1 MTMENK
7 ETPEVPERQENRVVR
22 RRHIGIF
29 WPLLLI
35 TVGVLLFLNNIG
47 MIQGNGWDLILRL
60 WPVILIVGGLDGL
73 FRREGVVAAVVFL
86 GLGVIFLLS
95 NLGYLSLSAW
105 EILLRYWPV
114 FLVAIGIDIII
125 GRRRFWGLIVGAVVG
140 LLLVAGVAFLIVG
153 STNLTNVRSQQV
165 NFALNDV
172 SQSDGSI
179 NMAVGRLDLA
189 TGAAA
194 GSVMDGD
201 LRMGALGT
209 AEQSGAGNSFSL
221 DASASSYVAVGVNDS
236 PHWSLRLNPAVQYN
250 LNVNMAVGEAYLNL
264 TGLNVKQVNVDMA
277 VGRME
282 VRLPMPAGV
291 VTGQIKGAVG
301 ETVVYVPQGA
311 AVHIHLDTGLTGVS
325 LPPDYTR
332 NENEVTSP
340 NEQTGGKTGPFI
352 DLTVGQA
359 LGAVTIRYLP

>member
-1 MTMENK
+1 MTVENSEK
-7 ETPEVPERQENRVVR
+7 QPEKQENRVVAR
-22 RRHIGIF
+22 RRPIGIF

-35 TVGVLLFLNNIG
+35 TIGVLLFLNNIG
-47 MIQGNGWDLILRL
+47 MIQGSGWDLILRL

-95 NLGYLSLSAW
+95 NLGYITLSAW

-125 GRRRFWGLIVGAVVG
+125 GRRRIWGLIVGAVVG

-153 STNLTNVRSQQV
+153 ATSATNVRSEQV
-165 NFALNDV
+165 TFALNDV

-189 TGAAA
+189 SGAAA
-194 GSVMDGD
+194 GAVMDGD

-209 AEQSGAGNSFSL
+209 ASESGSGNSFSL
-221 DASASSYVAVGVNDS
+221 EASPSSYVAVGVNDS
-236 PHWSLRLNPAVQYN
+236 PHWSLRLNPGVSYN
-250 LNVNMAVGEAYLNL
+250 LNVDMAVGEAYLNL
-264 TGLNVKQVNVDMA
+264 TGLKVSDLNAEMA

-282 VRLPMPAGV
+282 VRLPNAAVSGEI
-291 VTGQIKGAVG
+291 QGAVG

-311 AVHIHLDTGLTGVS
+311 VVRIHLNTGLTGVT
-325 LPPDYTR
+325 LPDGYVR
-332 NENEVTSP
+332 NDNNVTSP
-340 NEQTGGKTGPFI
+340 NQQAAGPVI
-352 DLTVGQA
+352 NLTVGQA
-359 LGAVTIRYLP
+359 LGAVSIRYLP

>member
-1 MTMENK
+1 MTVENSEK
-7 ETPEVPERQENRVVR
+7 PEKQENRVAR
-22 RRHIGIF
+22 RRHISIF

-35 TVGVLLFLNNIG
+35 TIGVLLFLNNIG
-47 MIQGNGWDLILRL
+47 MIQGSGWDLILRL

-95 NLGYLSLSAW
+95 NLGYLALSSW

-125 GRRRFWGLIVGAVVG
+125 GRRKIWGLLLGALIG
-140 LLLVAGVAFLIVG
+140 LLLVGGVAFLIVG
-153 STNLTNVRSQQV
+153 ATGAVNVQSQPV

-172 SQSDGSI
+172 SQSTGSI
-179 NMAVGRLDLA
+179 TMAVGRLDLA
-189 TGAAA
+189 SGAAA
-194 GSVMDGD
+194 GNVMDGN
-201 LRMGALGT
+201 LRMGALG
-209 AEQSGAGNSFSL
+209 AVEQSGSGSSFSL
-221 DASASSYVAVGVNDS
+221 DATASSYVAVGVNDS

-264 TGLNVKQVNVDMA
+264 TGLNVNEINGEMA

-282 VRLPMPAGV
+282 VRLPNAAVSGEI
-291 VTGQIKGAVG
+291 QGAVG

-311 AVHIHLDTGLTGVS
+311 VVHIHLNTGLTGVS
-325 LPPDYTR
+325 LPPGYAR
-332 NENEVTSP
+332 NDNEVSSP
-340 NEQTGGKTGPFI
+340 NQQTAGPVI
-352 DLTVGQA
+352 NLTVGQA
-359 LGAVTIRYLP
+359 LGAVSIRYLP

>member
-1 MTMENK
+1 MTVENSEK
-7 ETPEVPERQENRVVR
+7 PPERQENRVVR
-22 RRHIGIF
+22 RRHIGVF

-35 TVGVLLFLNNIG
+35 TIGVLLFLNNIG
-47 MIQGNGWDLILRL
+47 MIPGNGWDLILRL

-95 NLGYLSLSAW
+95 NLGYLALSAW

-125 GRRRFWGLIVGAVVG
+125 GRRRIWGLVIGAVIGLVLVG
-140 LLLVAGVAFLIVG
+140 GVAFLIVG
-153 STNLTNVRSQQV
+153 ATSITNVRSQPV
-165 NFALNDV
+165 TYALNDV

-179 NMAVGRLDLA
+179 TMAVGRLDLA
-189 TGAAA
+189 SGAAA
-194 GSVMDGD
+194 GDVMDGD

-209 AEQSGAGNSFSL
+209 ANQSGSGNSFSL
-221 DASASSYVAVGVNDS
+221 EASASSYVAVGVNDS
-236 PHWSLRLNPAVQYN
+236 PHWSLRLNPAVSYN
-250 LNVNMAVGEAYLNL
+250 LNVDMAVGEAYLNL
-264 TGLNVKQVNVDMA
+264 TGLKVSDLNAEMA

-282 VRLPMPAGV
+282 VRLPNAAVSGEI
-291 VTGQIKGAVG
+291 QGAVG

-311 AVHIHLDTGLTGVS
+311 AVRIHLDTGLTGVS
-325 LPPDYTR
+325 LPPDYVR
-332 NENEVTSP
+332 NDKEVTSP

-359 LGAVTIRYLP
+359 LGAVSIRYLP